1 MRCFRV
7 FFFAENQPCLLSV
20 RYFKDGCGQGV
31 LRRLL
36 QKSEN
41 HVHRLGY
48 PRLRVPEHMGIYI
61 QSRFRFRNCGQ
72 IEINRQVLLIIE
84 GPPVYLLLFKIQI
97 INVVSAA
104 E

>member
-20 RYFKDGCGQGV
+20 RYFKEGCKQGV
-31 LRRLL
+31 LLRLL

-48 PRLRVPEHMGIYI
+48 FRLRVPEHMGIHI
-61 QSRFRFRNCGQ
+61 QSRTRFRDCGK

-84 GPPVYLLLFKIQI
+84 GLPVYLSLF
-97 INVVSAA
+97 
-104 E
+104 